1 MLKVRDVVKGRF
13 GGNFL
18 YVNEVVRRFL
28 RIVLLDELPTCRHR
42 KVEDSEQLL
51 LFLDNLVE
59 NPSVVDVGHVDIV
72 ELGQKFMV
80 AVIVHPILLLAI
92 LPNGSLIVNFDPSPN
107 YGAYGGRKHLQEE
120 LALPSF
126 SRMNLRAIAGQTGLE
141 RIEGVLHLVALLVS
155 NVAFNGVAD
164 CIAYQHA
171 NACVLQ
177 LLAHL
182 PQVDGYG
189 PISGHIAISIKQLS
203 L

>member
-92 LPNGSLIVNFDPSPN
+92 LPNGSLIVNLIRARTMALMAVASIC
-107 YGAYGGRKHLQEE
+107 RKS
-120 LALPSF
+120 LPSQA
-126 SRMNLRAIAGQTGLE
+126 S
-141 RIEGVLHLVALLVS
+141 VV
-155 NVAFNGVAD
+155 
-164 CIAYQHA
+164 
-171 NACVLQ
+171 
-177 LLAHL
+177 
-182 PQVDGYG
+182 
-189 PISGHIAISIKQLS
+189 
-203 L
+203 